1 MLNYVNNMP
10 NSIGYIDWAY
20 LQNNLQSATN
30 VVVIPVVN
38 AQNGLSQTPTTQ
50 SIQAEIINM
59 NNKNYDSSL
68 CRQLYYI
75 TNGQPDSL
83 VSNYINW
90 AMSPLSTPAFNSL
103 GLYSATDL
111 GLPTNTVTTT
121 VASMQTRTITDFAGN
136 VLTIPANLTRI
147 VSTQPIPTFMIWAV
161 VPRICWT
168 LIASSMAGWL
178 ITIRVLSTI

>member
-1 MLNYVNNMP
+1 MADRQGLEQPQQLYVHSLGVTMYNATSEADVLNYVNNMR

-30 VVVIPVVN
+30 VVVISVVN

-75 TNGQPDSL
+75 TNGQLDSL

-90 AMSPLSTPAFNSL
+90 AMSPYLLRRSIAWGYIAPLIS
-103 GLYSATDL
+103 GYRR
-111 GLPTNTVTTT
+111 
-121 VASMQTRTITDFAGN
+121 TR
-136 VLTIPANLTRI
+136 
-147 VSTQPIPTFMIWAV
+147 
-161 VPRICWT
+161 
-168 LIASSMAGWL
+168 
-178 ITIRVLSTI
+178 